1 MILNSYLTREV
12 LSLSVFEGIF
22 SVHVMFNI
30 VNIILIRYLSVLVH
44 TFYKK
49 NRKIFEISF
58 DFFKIYAILYSV
70 KEIRGFAS
78 DGHIEKKFEKSYE
91 FGLTF

>member
-1 MILNSYLTREV
+1 
-12 LSLSVFEGIF
+12 
-22 SVHVMFNI
+22 MFNI
-30 VNIILIRYLSVLVH
+30 VNIILIRYLYVLVVLSL
-44 TFYKK
+44 KK

-70 KEIRGFAS
+70 KEIRGFDS
-78 DGHIEKKFEKSYE
+78 DRHIEKKFEKSYE

>member
-1 MILNSYLTREV
+1 MESDDSGFRYMSLILDMYLNLHETMDSGFWSVIV
-12 LSLSVFEGIF
+12 LSE
-22 SVHVMFNI
+22 
-30 VNIILIRYLSVLVH
+30 
-44 TFYKK
+44 K

-78 DGHIEKKFEKSYE
+78 DGHIEKSLKKVMN
-91 FGLTF
+91 LA